1 MMERD
6 LTVGP
11 LRWSGRAW
19 LAPGLAVFAGR
30 AGHQDWHHHQAH
42 QIAIG
47 LDVPVTVECPQSEH
61 TGFSVF
67 IPAGVRHRISGAL
80 IVSIYLD
87 VLTDVAQVLPQSMT
101 PTPIKI
107 ALSDAQRIA
116 DSLNESAGDPRSAV
130 RKALQILDVLP
141 APDPRVAIVSTAI
154 HQGKV
159 RREEL
164 AALVH
169 LSPTRFSHWFVEQT
183 GLPLRSYAKWLRLTQ
198 AVRYLA
204 CGQPMTIAAH
214 ESGFSDS
221 AHFSR
226 TFRSLL
232 GIDPSSALAEV
243 YLHEAS
249 ASLAVRP

>member
-1 MMERD
+1 MERHLPID
-6 LTVGP
+6 SV
-11 LRWSGRAW
+11 RWSGRAW
-19 LAPGLAVFAGR
+19 PTTGLAVFAGR

-42 QIAIG
+42 QITIG
-47 LDVPVTVECPQSEH
+47 LDAPITVECLQSQH
-61 TGFSVF
+61 TEFAVF

-87 VLTDVAQVLPQSMT
+87 VLAEEAQVLPKSMW
-101 PTPIKI
+101 PTSIEI
-107 ALSDAQRIA
+107 APADAAEIA
-116 DSLNESAGDPRSAV
+116 NSLTGGTGDTRFAV
-130 RKALQILDVLP
+130 RKALQIGDVLP
-141 APDPRVAIVSTAI
+141 AEDQRLAVVSTAI
-154 HQGKV
+154 YQGKV

-164 AALVH
+164 ATLVH

-204 CGQPMTIAAH
+204 CGQPITTAAH

-243 YLHEAS
+243 NLHEAS
-249 ASLAVRP
+249 VSRALRP

>member
-1 MMERD
+1 MPAIRI
-6 LTVGP
+6 G
-11 LRWSGRAW
+11 
-19 LAPGLAVFAGR
+19 
-30 AGHQDWHHHQAH
+30 HHQAH

-47 LDVPVTVECPQSEH
+47 LDLPVTVECPQSQH

-87 VLTDVAQVLPQSMT
+87 VLGGEAQVLPKSMT

-107 ALSDAQRIA
+107 APSDAQRIA
-116 DSLNESAGDPRSAV
+116 DSLNEGAGDPQSTV
-130 RKALQILDVLP
+130 RRALQVLDVLP
-141 APDPRVAIVSTAI
+141 AADPRVAVVSTAI

-204 CGQPMTIAAH
+204 CGRPMTDAAH

-249 ASLAVRP
+249 ASRAARS

>member
-1 MMERD
+1 MERH
-6 LTVGP
+6 LPVGSV
-11 LRWSGRAW
+11 RWSGRAW
-19 LAPGLAVFAGR
+19 LTTGLAVFAGR

-42 QIAIG
+42 QITIG
-47 LDVPVTVECPQSEH
+47 LDAPITVECLQSQH
-61 TGFSVF
+61 TEFAVF

-87 VLTDVAQVLPQSMT
+87 VLAEEAQVLPKSMW
-101 PTPIKI
+101 PTSIEI
-107 ALSDAQRIA
+107 APADAAEIA
-116 DSLNESAGDPRSAV
+116 NSLTGGTGDTRFAV
-130 RKALQILDVLP
+130 RKALQIGDVLP
-141 APDPRVAIVSTAI
+141 AEDQRLAVVSTAI
-154 HQGKV
+154 YQGKV

-164 AALVH
+164 ATLVH

-204 CGQPMTIAAH
+204 CGQPITTAAH

-243 YLHEAS
+243 NLHEAS
-249 ASLAVRP
+249 VSRALRP

>member
-1 MMERD
+1 MVKSD
-6 LTVGP
+6 LAAGP
-11 LRWSGRAW
+11 LKWYGRAW

-47 LDVPVTVECPQSEH
+47 LDVPVTVECPQRQH
-61 TGFSVF
+61 TGLSVF
-67 IPAGVRHRISGAL
+67 IPAGVRHRLSGGL

-87 VLTDVAQVLPQSMT
+87 VLADEARVLPQSIA

-107 ALSDAQRIA
+107 APSDAKRIA
-116 DSLNESAGDPRSAV
+116 DSLNEGAGDPQRAV
-130 RKALQILDVLP
+130 RKALQVLDVLP

-154 HQGKV
+154 HDGKV

-183 GLPLRSYAKWLRLTQ
+183 GLPLRSYAKWLRLSHAIQ
-198 AVRYLA
+198 LLA
-204 CGQPMTIAAH
+204 SGSSMTEAAH
-214 ESGFSDS
+214 ASGFSDS

-226 TFRSLL
+226 TFRALL

-243 YLHEAS
+243 CLQQG
-249 ASLAVRP
+249 

>member
-1 MMERD
+1 MKRD
-6 LTVGP
+6 LIVGS

-47 LDVPVTVECPQSEH
+47 LDLPVTVECPQSQH

-87 VLTDVAQVLPQSMT
+87 VLGGEAQVLPKSMT

-107 ALSDAQRIA
+107 APSDAQRIA
-116 DSLNESAGDPRSAV
+116 DSLNEGAGDPQSTV
-130 RKALQILDVLP
+130 RRALQVLDVLP
-141 APDPRVAIVSTAI
+141 AADPRVAVVSTAI
-154 HQGKV
+154 HEGKV

-204 CGQPMTIAAH
+204 CGRPMTDAAH

-243 YLHEAS
+243 FLHEAS
-249 ASLAVRP
+249 SSRAVRP

>member
-1 MMERD
+1 MKRD

-11 LRWSGRAW
+11 LRWSGCAW

-47 LDVPVTVECPQSEH
+47 LDVPVTVECLQSQH

-87 VLTDVAQVLPQSMT
+87 VLAEEAQVLPQSIT

-107 ALSDAQRIA
+107 APSDAQRIA
-116 DSLNESAGDPRSAV
+116 DSLNEGAGDPRSAV
-130 RKALQILDVLP
+130 RKALQVLDVLP

-154 HQGKV
+154 HEGKV

-164 AALVH
+164 AALIH

-204 CGQPMTIAAH
+204 CGRPMTIAAH

-249 ASLAVRP
+249 ASRAVRP

>member
-1 MMERD
+1 MERH
-6 LTVGP
+6 LPVRV

-19 LAPGLAVFAGR
+19 LTPGLAVFAGH
-30 AGHQDWHHHQAH
+30 AGHQDWHQHQAH

-47 LDVPVTVECPQSEH
+47 IDVPVTVECLPRQH
-61 TGFSVF
+61 TEFAVF

-87 VLTDVAQVLPQSMT
+87 VLAEEGQVLPKTMT
-101 PTPIKI
+101 PIPINI
-107 ALSDAQRIA
+107 APADAALIA
-116 DSLNESAGDPRSAV
+116 DSLKAGAGDTRSAV
-130 RKALQILDVLP
+130 RKALQITD
-141 APDPRVAIVSTAI
+141 APPVADPRLAIVSTAI
-154 HQGKV
+154 YQGMV

-183 GLPLRSYAKWLRLTQ
+183 GLPLHSYAKWLRLTQ
-198 AVRYLA
+198 AVRHLA
-204 CGQPMTIAAH
+204 SGEPITTAAH
-214 ESGFSDS
+214 ASGFSDS

-243 YLHEAS
+243 SLH
-249 ASLAVRP
+249 

>member
-1 MMERD
+1 MVKSD
-6 LTVGP
+6 LAVGP
-11 LRWSGRAW
+11 LKWSGRAW

-47 LDVPVTVECPQSEH
+47 LDVPVTVECPQRQY

-87 VLTDVAQVLPQSMT
+87 VLADEAQVLPQSMT
-101 PTPIKI
+101 PMPIEI
-107 ALSDAQRIA
+107 APSDAKRIA
-116 DSLNESAGDPRSAV
+116 DSLNEGAGDPRSAV
-130 RKALQILDVLP
+130 RKALQVLDVLP
-141 APDPRVAIVSTAI
+141 APDPRVTIVSTAI
-154 HQGKV
+154 HEGKV

-183 GLPLRSYAKWLRLTQ
+183 GLPLRSYVKWLRLTQ
-198 AVRYLA
+198 AVQYLA
-204 CGQPMTIAAH
+204 CGRSMTDAAH

-226 TFRSLL
+226 TFHSLL

-243 YLHEAS
+243 YLQEAV
-249 ASLAVRP
+249 AARV

>member
-1 MMERD
+1 MERH
-6 LTVGP
+6 LPVRV

-19 LAPGLAVFAGR
+19 LTPGLAVFAGH
-30 AGHQDWHHHQAH
+30 AGHQDWHQHQAH

-47 LDVPVTVECPQSEH
+47 IDVPVTVECLPRQH
-61 TGFSVF
+61 TEFAVF

-87 VLTDVAQVLPQSMT
+87 VLAEEGQVLPKTMT
-101 PTPIKI
+101 PIPINI
-107 ALSDAQRIA
+107 APADAALIA
-116 DSLNESAGDPRSAV
+116 DSLKAGAGDTRSAV
-130 RKALQILDVLP
+130 RKALQITD
-141 APDPRVAIVSTAI
+141 APPVADPRLAIVSTAI
-154 HQGKV
+154 YQGIV

-198 AVRYLA
+198 AVRHLA
-204 CGQPMTIAAH
+204 SGEPITTAAH
-214 ESGFSDS
+214 ASGFSDS
-221 AHFSR
+221 AHSSR

-243 YLHEAS
+243 SLH
-249 ASLAVRP
+249 

>member
-1 MMERD
+1 MERH
-6 LTVGP
+6 LPVRV

-19 LAPGLAVFAGR
+19 LTPGLAVFAGH
-30 AGHQDWHHHQAH
+30 AGHQDWHQHQAH

-47 LDVPVTVECPQSEH
+47 IDVPVTVECLPRQH
-61 TGFSVF
+61 TEFAVF

-87 VLTDVAQVLPQSMT
+87 VLAEEGQVLPKTMT
-101 PTPIKI
+101 PIPINI
-107 ALSDAQRIA
+107 APADAALIA
-116 DSLNESAGDPRSAV
+116 DSLKAGAGDTRSAV
-130 RKALQILDVLP
+130 RKALQITD
-141 APDPRVAIVSTAI
+141 APPVADPRLAIVSTAI
-154 HQGKV
+154 YQGMV

-164 AALVH
+164 AVLVH

-198 AVRYLA
+198 AVRHLA
-204 CGQPMTIAAH
+204 SGEPITTAAH
-214 ESGFSDS
+214 ASGFSDS

-243 YLHEAS
+243 SLH
-249 ASLAVRP
+249 